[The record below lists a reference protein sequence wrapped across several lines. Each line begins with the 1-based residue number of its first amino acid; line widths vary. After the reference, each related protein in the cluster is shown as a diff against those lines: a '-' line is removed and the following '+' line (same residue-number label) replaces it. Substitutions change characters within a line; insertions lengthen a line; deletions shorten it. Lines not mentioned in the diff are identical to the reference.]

1 MITGRSISDTDA
13 VDPHLL
19 RTFACVA
26 RLGSFSA
33 AAGELDYTQ
42 SAVSQQVA
50 SLETD
55 LGVALLTRRP
65 VAPTPAGARLLEHAG
80 PLLLRLEAAR
90 ADIARLTAAPAASL
104 TVGVTPLAVT
114 ARFAAALARTRRAH
128 PALQVTIQVTGRERL
143 ITAVASGKLDVG
155 LTDGLAA
162 PNDQLHLPDVGPL
175 IAVGAGQSPLSVA
188 LPADHPLAGRPGLGL
203 LDLADAR
210 WIDAPDAGIPLEQL
224 RVACRTDGFRPGL
237 RYAGTDVAGLI
248 TLAAA
253 GHGLAVLPHLVLA
266 SHPAVSAVPVTDP
279 RLVHRT
285 EILHASSID
294 GPATALEAA
303 LTGG

>member
-33 AAGELDYTQ
+33 AAGELGYTQ

-175 IAVGAGQSPLSVA
+175 IAVGAGQSRCRSPS
-188 LPADHPLAGRPGLGL
+188 RRII
-203 LDLADAR
+203 R
-210 WIDAPDAGIPLEQL
+210 WL
-224 RVACRTDGFRPGL
+224 
-237 RYAGTDVAGLI
+237 
-248 TLAAA
+248 
-253 GHGLAVLPHLVLA
+253 
-266 SHPAVSAVPVTDP
+266 AVPVWTCWTSP
-279 RLVHRT
+279 MPAGSTRPTPGSRWSNCGSPAAPTGSGLGCAMPAPMWP
-285 EILHASSID
+285 ASSRWPP
-294 GPATALEAA
+294 PATAWLSSR
-303 LTGG
+303 TWC